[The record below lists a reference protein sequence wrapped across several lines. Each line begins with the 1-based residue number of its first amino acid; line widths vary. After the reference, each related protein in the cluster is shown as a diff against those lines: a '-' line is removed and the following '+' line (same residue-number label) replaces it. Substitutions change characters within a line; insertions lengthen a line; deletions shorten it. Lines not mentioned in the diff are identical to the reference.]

1 VIDAAFPSEPGF
13 RDPPPVA
20 VVTGASG
27 WLGRSLVRAL
37 GSRGGTIRA
46 LVRTSQEA
54 SELEL
59 AANGISTTVGDVR
72 DPAALD
78 RLLEGASGASVFHAA
93 AVIHPAR
100 ATREFFD
107 VNVGGT
113 ALVLDR
119 VRRFGLGRVVY
130 VSSNSPFG
138 FNRSVWD
145 VFDEESPYRP
155 HLGYG
160 QSKMEAEILVRRMVD
175 AGSLEAVIVRCPWF
189 YGPHQPGRQTRFFA
203 MVRRGIFPLFGDGS
217 NRRSLVYTEN
227 LVQGLLRAELR
238 EGVESRAYWIA
249 DERPY
254 PMRAIVET
262 VRDALRAEGLRAAQ
276 RTARLPGIGADVARW
291 ADALLQARGRYSQQL
306 HVLGEMNRTIAC
318 SIDRARRE
326 LGYEPKIDLGEG
338 MRRSI
343 RWCIEHGEA
352 L

>member
-1 VIDAAFPSEPGF
+1 VIDAEFPSEPGF
-13 RDPPPVA
+13 RDAPPVA

-37 GSRGGTIRA
+37 GTRGGRIRA

-54 SELEL
+54 SELAL
-59 AANGISTTVGDVR
+59 AANGVEATVGDVR

-78 RLLEGASGASVFHAA
+78 RLLDGATGASVFHAA
-93 AVIHPAR
+93 GVIHPAS

-119 VRRFGLGRVVY
+119 VRRYGLGRVVY

-138 FNRSVWD
+138 FNRSAWD
-145 VFDEESPYRP
+145 LFDEDSPYRP

-160 QSKMEAEILVRRMVD
+160 RSKMEAEILVRRMAE
-175 AGSLEAVIVRCPWF
+175 AGSIDAVIVRPPWF
-189 YGPHQPGRQTRFFA
+189 YGLYQPGRQTRFFA
-203 MVRRGIFPLFGDGS
+203 MIRRGLFPLFGDGS
-217 NRRSLVYTEN
+217 NRRSLVYTDN

-238 EGVESRAYWIA
+238 EGVEGRTYWIA
-249 DERPY
+249 DGQPY
-254 PMRAIVET
+254 PMRTIIDT
-262 VRDALRAEGLRAAQ
+262 VRDALRSEGLHAAP
-276 RTARLPGIGADVARW
+276 RTLRLPGIGSDIARW
-291 ADALLQARGRYSQQL
+291 ADAVLQARGRYSQQL
-306 HVLGEMNRTIAC
+306 HVLGEMNQTIAC
-318 SIDRARRE
+318 SIDKARRE
-326 LGYEPKIDLGEG
+326 LGYEPKIDLAEG

-343 RWCIEHGEA
+343 RWCIERGEP